1 MQMLPPR
8 TEYLKCRSLTMDII
22 WFVGVFF
29 VVELQTARKG
39 FSLAFFGPYFVTK
52 TGICM
57 TINYRPIWKPN
68 QRMSFFVSRIVE
80 VSMKK
85 IPL

>member
-1 MQMLPPR
+1 
-8 TEYLKCRSLTMDII
+8 MDII
-22 WFVGVFF
+22 WFVAVCF

-39 FSLAFFGPYFVTK
+39 FSLAFVGPYFVTK

-68 QRMSFFVSRIVE
+68 
-80 VSMKK
+80 
-85 IPL
+85 